1 MLGLIRGLILKI
13 KDKDNREYFFNS
25 QIEESIIRFQKL
37 ANQTLISS
45 NNFAESLLEIKR
57 IIF

>member
-37 ANQTLISS
+37 ANQTLINSD
-45 NNFAESLLEIKR
+45 NFAESLLEIKR

>member
-13 KDKDNREYFFNS
+13 KDKDNREYFFDS
-25 QIEESIIRFQKL
+25 QIEESIIQFQKL

-45 NNFAESLLEIKR
+45 DNFAESLLEIKR

>member
-1 MLGLIRGLILKI
+1 MLGLIRELILKI
-13 KDKDNREYFFNS
+13 KDKDNREYFLNS

-45 NNFAESLLEIKR
+45 DNFAESLLEIKR

>member
-13 KDKDNREYFFNS
+13 KDKDNREYFFDS
-25 QIEESIIRFQKL
+25 QIQKL

-45 NNFAESLLEIKR
+45 DNFAESLLEIKR